1 MSDAAL
7 EALVRRDRI
16 VVGATLAVLVV
27 AASLYLRHLASA
39 MVGMAMPDMPSM
51 PGMVMTMHPWNWVE
65 IGTLVVMWAV
75 MMVAMMM
82 PAAAPMILM
91 FATIYRRRAAA
102 GRTAVPTAIFVLAYL
117 VVWAIFSVVAAV
129 AQAGLH
135 AAALLSPAMAATSPW
150 LAGGLLIV
158 AGMFQWTPLKRAC
171 LAACRSP
178 LSFLMT
184 GWSEGRGGAFLM
196 GLRHGYPVRAGLRR
210 RQGRLGAAVQR
221 GTTRRTC
228 RRHPGNAIAPSL
240 LTPLQFLDF
249 RCRLTHKLRKL
260 LELLDVEGRVD
271 RADVTDLDEAASSR
285 ARDEEPHTKRA
296 TPIVHFGVLS
306 LLPLFQRFD
315 HLRHLG

>member
-16 VVGATLAVLVV
+16 VVGAALAVLVV

-135 AAALLSPAMAATSPW
+135 AAALSSL
-150 LAGGLLIV
+150 
-158 AGMFQWTPLKRAC
+158 
-171 LAACRSP
+171 P
-178 LSFLMT
+178 LSA
-184 GWSEGRGGAFLM
+184 GR
-196 GLRHGYPVRAGLRR
+196 PRR
-210 RQGRLGAAVQR
+210 VC
-221 GTTRRTC
+221 RTWV
-228 RRHPGNAIAPSL
+228 S
-240 LTPLQFLDF
+240 
-249 RCRLTHKLRKL
+249 
-260 LELLDVEGRVD
+260 VEGARLAVD
-271 RADVTDLDEAASSR
+271 YVEVMGAWPQLATLWYADVYESR
-285 ARDEEPHTKRA
+285 RE
-296 TPIVHFGVLS
+296 
-306 LLPLFQRFD
+306 
-315 HLRHLG
+315 